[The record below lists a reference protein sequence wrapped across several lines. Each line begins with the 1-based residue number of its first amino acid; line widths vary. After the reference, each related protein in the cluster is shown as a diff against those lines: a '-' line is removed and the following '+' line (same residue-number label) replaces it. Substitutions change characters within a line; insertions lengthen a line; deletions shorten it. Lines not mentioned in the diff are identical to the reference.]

1 MIHITSE
8 GNLFTSFCTSVAGT
22 ASFHQLTVTALIQL
36 QFFIL
41 SVLFLLVNCNL
52 FAIFFKKKKKKKKKN
67 SVAGLFLCAISAA
80 GSFLCCLV
88 SALFVPGIHF
98 QWIENFKASSLDSVG
113 KFTERKWTTH
123 MESNMVRR
131 VTLELT

>member
-8 GNLFTSFCTSVAGT
+8 GNLFTSFCTLVAGT
-22 ASFHQLTVTALIQL
+22 ASFHQLTVTALIQFSI
-36 QFFIL
+36 QSF
-41 SVLFLLVNCNL
+41 LFLLVNCNL
-52 FAIFFKKKKKKKKKN
+52 FAILKKKKKT
-67 SVAGLFLCAISAA
+67 VLQDCFWCCVVCPISAA

-98 QWIENFKASSLDSVG
+98 QWIENFKASSLGFVG
-113 KFTERKWTTH
+113 KLTERKWTTH

>member
-8 GNLFTSFCTSVAGT
+8 GNLFTSFCNSVAGT
-22 ASFHQLTVTALIQL
+22 ASFHQLAVTALI

-52 FAIFFKKKKKKKKKN
+52 FCNLKKKKKKKQCCRII
-67 SVAGLFLCAISAA
+67 SVLFLCAISAA

-98 QWIENFKASSLDSVG
+98 QWIENFKAGSLGSVG
-113 KFTERKWTTH
+113 KL
-123 MESNMVRR
+123 N
-131 VTLELT
+131 

>member
-22 ASFHQLTVTALIQL
+22 ASFHQLTVTALIQFSI
-36 QFFIL
+36 QSF
-41 SVLFLLVNCNL
+41 LFLLVNFNL
-52 FAIFFKKKKKKKKKN
+52 FAIKKKTKKNLKKKTKKKN

-98 QWIENFKASSLDSVG
+98 QWIENLKG
-113 KFTERKWTTH
+113 KQFRFCGKIY
-123 MESNMVRR
+123 
-131 VTLELT
+131 

>member
-8 GNLFTSFCTSVAGT
+8 GSLFTSFCNSVAGT
-22 ASFHQLTVTALIQL
+22 ASFHQLIVTALIQFSI
-36 QFFIL
+36 QSF
-41 SVLFLLVNCNL
+41 LFLLVNCNL
-52 FAIFFKKKKKKKKKN
+52 FAIFFKKKKKT
-67 SVAGLFLCAISAA
+67 VLQDHWCCLVCPISTA
-80 GSFLCCLV
+80 GSFQCCLV
-88 SALFVPGIHF
+88 SALCVPGIHF